1 MTESELSPTSP
12 HAENPQEAGSVPA
25 HEGAAAQGHGGEGGH
40 TGEPELENFWNL
52 LAKSSLNKEGTFTGK
67 IIKPFDPYMEKER
80 EAAQYTVNKEVE
92 ILKIDQ
98 AATLHKV
105 NQNVFF
111 GLVSV
116 ALVWFLLWRGMR
128 KNAMIPGRFQGLIE
142 VLIDGLCNFFT
153 GILGE
158 KHARPHLPFLV
169 SLFLFIMINNL
180 LGLVPLMKSST
191 GMFQTNIVLG
201 LCVFVYVQYQGLRR
215 NGPKNYVLHLMGNP
229 KDPITWCLA
238 PFMFLLEL
246 PAEFIKPLSL
256 SLRLFGNIMGE
267 DLLLGVFV
275 MLGIML
281 TKLLLTPLGIT
292 DPIVAIPLHF
302 PFLFLATLTSVIQA
316 LIFSLLSCV
325 YILLMLPHDEHE
337 H

>member
-12 HAENPQEAGSVPA
+12 HAENTHEAGPVVA
-25 HEGAAAQGHGGEGGH
+25 HEGPAAQGHGGEGGH
-40 TGEPELENFWNL
+40 SAEPELENFWNL
-52 LAKSSLNKEGTFTGK
+52 LAKSSLNKEGTFTGS
-67 IIKPFDPYMEKER
+67 IIKPFDPYVADEK
-80 EAAQYTVNKEVE
+80 
-92 ILKIDQ
+92 

-105 NQNVFF
+105 NQSVFF
-111 GLVSV
+111 GIVSV

-158 KHARPHLPFLV
+158 KHARPHLPFLLA
-169 SLFLFIMINNL
+169 LFLFIMINNL

-191 GMFQTNIVLG
+191 SMFQTNIVLG

-238 PFMFLLEL
+238 PFMFLLEV
-246 PAEFIKPLSL
+246 PAELIKPLSL

-281 TKLLLTPLGIT
+281 TKLLLAPVGIV

>member
-12 HAENPQEAGSVPA
+12 HAETPHEAGSTPA
-25 HEGAAAQGHGGEGGH
+25 HEDPAAQGHGGEEGH
-40 TGEPELENFWNL
+40 AGEPELENFWNL

-67 IIKPFDPYMEKER
+67 IIKPFDPYVADEK
-80 EAAQYTVNKEVE
+80 
-92 ILKIDQ
+92 

-158 KHARPHLPFLV
+158 KHARPHLSFLV

-281 TKLLLTPLGIT
+281 TKLLLHPLGIV